1 MEVLA
6 VMPLT
11 RRTMLALLG
20 SLAPRTA
27 FSAGYPDRPIKLVV
41 ALAAGESHSVALK
54 SNGTVWAW
62 GLNNYGQIGD
72 GTTTTRFT
80 PVQVTALTG
89 IIAISAGE
97 YFTLALKSDGTF
109 QVSLTKSHRVDV
121 WGKYTATGDTM
132 TIQEAHGSHTPK
144 SCRGQATYK
153 FTRNGDMLMFTKV
166 SDKCKLREKNI
177 LAGWKPWKGK

>member
-1 MEVLA
+1 MQHRSMKKPISFQIVFGLA
-6 VMPLT
+6 AI
-11 RRTMLALLG
+11 ALLG
-20 SLAPRTA
+20 GCAMFEEKGQSALVGTWTNSL
-27 FSAGYPDRPIKLVV
+27 
-41 ALAAGESHSVALK
+41 
-54 SNGTVWAW
+54 GTVW
-62 GLNNYGQIGD
+62 
-72 GTTTTRFT
+72 
-80 PVQVTALTG
+80 
-89 IIAISAGE
+89 
-97 YFTLALKSDGTF
+97 ALKSDGTF

>member
-1 MEVLA
+1 MKKPISFQIVFGLA
-6 VMPLT
+6 AI
-11 RRTMLALLG
+11 ALLG
-20 SLAPRTA
+20 GCAMFEEKGQSALVGTWTNSL
-27 FSAGYPDRPIKLVV
+27 
-41 ALAAGESHSVALK
+41 
-54 SNGTVWAW
+54 GTVW
-62 GLNNYGQIGD
+62 
-72 GTTTTRFT
+72 
-80 PVQVTALTG
+80 
-89 IIAISAGE
+89 
-97 YFTLALKSDGTF
+97 ALKSDGTF

>member
-1 MEVLA
+1 MRWLLLA
-6 VMPLT
+6 AT
-11 RRTMLALLG
+11 LLG
-20 SLAPRTA
+20 GCAMFEEKGQSALVGTWTNSL
-27 FSAGYPDRPIKLVV
+27 
-41 ALAAGESHSVALK
+41 
-54 SNGTVWAW
+54 GTVW
-62 GLNNYGQIGD
+62 
-72 GTTTTRFT
+72 
-80 PVQVTALTG
+80 
-89 IIAISAGE
+89 
-97 YFTLALKSDGTF
+97 ALKSDGTF

-132 TIQEAHGSHTPK
+132 MIQEAHGSHTSK